1 MTIGVENRSG
11 IERRLSNSFNIRSLI
26 YGGGRILIRRQEDRE
41 RLFFVDQYSPK
52 LFLAIVAILFLC
64 VIDALLTLFLL
75 GHGAYEANPIFAF
88 TLDVNPYT
96 SILFKYAS
104 TAVVAVCLLLFK
116 CVVFKKFNISTH
128 SLLYF
133 IAGLYLAIVAWE
145 LYLLSDVII

>member
-1 MTIGVENRSG
+1 MTIGIENRSG
-11 IERRLSNSFNIRSLI
+11 IERRLSDGFNIRSLI
-26 YGGGRILIRRQEDRE
+26 FGGSRILIRRQEDSE

-64 VIDALLTLFLL
+64 VIDALLTFYLI
-75 GHGAYEANPIFAF
+75 GHGAYETNPIFAY

-96 SILFKYAS
+96 SLILKYAS

-128 SLLYF
+128 TLLYF
-133 IAGLYLAIVAWE
+133 IAGLYLAVVAWE
-145 LYLLSDVII
+145 LYLLSNVSI